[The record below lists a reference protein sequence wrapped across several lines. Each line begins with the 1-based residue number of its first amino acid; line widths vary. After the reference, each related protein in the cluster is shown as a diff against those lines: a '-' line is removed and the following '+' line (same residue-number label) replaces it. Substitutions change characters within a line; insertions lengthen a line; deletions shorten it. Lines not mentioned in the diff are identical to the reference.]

1 MAGRF
6 AIGSAYKYYLCRFL
20 IAFDLPRWGFP
31 EERYMHFLA
40 KGTLILL
47 AGALCS
53 CNVPGGDTGKHPKA
67 AVASEM
73 SGAVTPEIQQVLLEG
88 EGGTPTDQKRPEQ
101 INPDTPISV
110 TVTVLHPDHDA
121 PGVSLR
127 LIDLKNGQV
136 LEQKTLPVPKGQ
148 ESVHFEFKPAQPWS
162 EGRHLLEAR
171 LGAKG
176 KVFQREFDVMRTP
189 IAAAK

>member
-1 MAGRF
+1 M
-6 AIGSAYKYYLCRFL
+6 
-20 IAFDLPRWGFP
+20 
-31 EERYMHFLA
+31 
-40 KGTLILL
+40 
-47 AGALCS
+47 
-53 CNVPGGDTGKHPKA
+53 
-67 AVASEM
+67 
-73 SGAVTPEIQQVLLEG
+73 TPEIQQVLLEG